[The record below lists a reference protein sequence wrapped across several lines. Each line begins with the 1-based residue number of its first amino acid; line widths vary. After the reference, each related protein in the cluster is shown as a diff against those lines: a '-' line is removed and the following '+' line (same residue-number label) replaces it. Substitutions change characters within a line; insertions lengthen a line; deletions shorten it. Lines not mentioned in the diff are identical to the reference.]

1 MIPAVGLIA
10 GAANLFGGA
19 GAGGLL
25 GGAGAGGAF
34 QAALNTATSALGAG
48 GDANAQIQQ
57 QMVEAGVQVM
67 GGMMMRLVGEVLEAG
82 MEDEGE

>member
-1 MIPAVGLIA
+1 MIPAIGLIA
-10 GAANLFGGA
+10 GAANLLGGA

-25 GGAGAGGAF
+25 TGAGAGGAF
-34 QAALNTATSALGAG
+34 QTALNTAASALGG
-48 GDANAQIQQ
+48 GGNNAQFEQ
-57 QMVEAGVQVM
+57 QMVEAGVSVM